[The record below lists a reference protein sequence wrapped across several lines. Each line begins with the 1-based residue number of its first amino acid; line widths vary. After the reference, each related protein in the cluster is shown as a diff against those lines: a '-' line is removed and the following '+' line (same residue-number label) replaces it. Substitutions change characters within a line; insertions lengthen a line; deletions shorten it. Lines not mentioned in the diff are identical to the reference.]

1 MQNDFAARAD
11 WCVKSYA
18 EANHQPVVVLAHSAD
33 IKAKPGSKVSL
44 SAAGTSDPDGD
55 SLTFSWWQYAEAGT
69 YPGSVD
75 ISDSD
80 SVNAMLTVP
89 ADAKSGQTIHVVCEV
104 TDSGTPRLTRYARV
118 VVTVE

>member
-1 MQNDFAARAD
+1 M
-11 WCVKSYA
+11 
-18 EANHQPVVVLAHSAD
+18 VVLAHSAD

-55 SLTFSWWQYAEAGT
+55 SLTFNWWQYAEAGT

-104 TDSGTPRLTRYARV
+104 TDNGTPRLTRYARV
-118 VVTVE
+118 VVTVK